1 MNKTVA
7 RMLGEAAPAMD
18 VADPEHMAP
27 AAAPEEPAQIS
38 YSSPTVQQLA
48 QLWQSGQHEA
58 VALRVLDALDHYADF
73 LELAFQIG
81 HDDAIQLGQIMDTMT
96 SEEVSP
102 HDYDTVPDKE
112 VAMKFGKGP
121 VPGDTHTAA
130 GE

>member
-18 VADPEHMAP
+18 VADPAHMAP
-27 AAAPEEPAQIS
+27 AAAPEEPAQLN
-38 YSSPTVQQLA
+38 YTSPSVEQLV

-58 VALRVLDALDHYADF
+58 VALRVLDALDKYADF
-73 LELAFQIG
+73 MELAFQIG
-81 HDDAIQLGQIMDTMT
+81 HEEAIQLGQIMDTMT

-102 HDYDTVPDKE
+102 HEYDTVPDQE
-112 VAMKFGKGP
+112 VALKFGKRP
-121 VPGDTHTAA
+121 EPGETHTAA